1 MHVIRPVV
9 ILGIELLGALS
20 AQAGRTGGGSSS
32 GGGALHQV
40 SGGMATATS
49 SSTPPSSSGSAS
61 TTNNGDYGW
70 ASYDPRRW
78 CGYAEGRY
86 DYVYRRQ
93 CLVVGVAS
101 ASGAVI
107 VAADDAREARRPP
120 ATFHFYVGAQKVHDS
135 DGAFSLEASV
145 RDSRFILVGTYTRF
159 YESQQGEP
167 LQLSMP
173 TLAFGI
179 PVVRDGGPTQVYFEG
194 GVVLAKTK
202 NDPVMDT
209 SISGGLV
216 GIRLETPLAHNIQL
230 VGDAQAMV
238 FESDIRAK
246 AGRIGVRFHGAQL
259 SMRVVDF
266 SVGPALWGPE
276 LGFGF

>member
-1 MHVIRPVV
+1 MRVIRPVV
-9 ILGIELLGALS
+9 ILGVMLPLS
-20 AQAGRTGGGSSS
+20 ANAGRLGGGSS
-32 GGGALHQV
+32 GGGGPLHQV
-40 SGGMATATS
+40 SAGVATATS
-49 SSTPPSSSGSAS
+49 SSSTPSQTGSAS
-61 TTNNGDYGW
+61 TTTNGEHTW
-70 ASYDPRRW
+70 ASSDPRRW

-93 CLVVGVAS
+93 CLVVGVAT

-120 ATFHFYVGAQKVHDS
+120 ATFHLYVGAQKVHDS
-135 DGAFSLEASV
+135 DGALTLEASV
-145 RDSRFILVGTYTRF
+145 RDTRFILIGTYTRF

-173 TLAFGI
+173 TLAFGLPI
-179 PVVRDGGPTQVYFEG
+179 ANDNGTHLYLEG

-202 NDPVMDT
+202 NDPVMDS
-209 SISGGLV
+209 SISGGLL
-216 GIRLETPLAHNIQL
+216 GIRLETPLAQDIQL
-230 VGDAQAMV
+230 VGDAQTMV

-266 SVGPALWGPE
+266 NVGPALWGPE